1 MSTYSAADII
11 GNNLVAKKTIQ
22 LFRTPDVNSPV
33 VYEVEPGQNVGVV
46 YSYIKEKNGQPL
58 FWMFYD
64 DKGKTYYSI
73 QAPGYYSI
81 ESLKNQGVKTLEQK
95 EKEKKEAEKGGWEK
109 AKDIV
114 VNVGLFSL
122 LTALILKSTR

>member
-1 MSTYSAADII
+1 MSTYSAADIV
-11 GNNLVAKKTIQ
+11 GNNLVAKKNVK
-22 LFRTPDVNSPV
+22 LFRVPDKNSTP
-33 VYEVEPGQNVGVV
+33 VYEVGPGENVGVV

-73 QAPGYYSI
+73 QAPGVYSI
-81 ESLKNQGVKTLEQK
+81 ESLKNQGVKTLQEKQK
-95 EKEKKEAEKGGWEK
+95 EKEESEKDGWDK

-114 VNVGLFSL
+114 VNVGIFAL
-122 LTALILKSTR
+122 LTSLVLKAAR